1 MHLFKYAILLLLVS
15 IAPLQLSAQ
24 IDTQANVI
32 DRIDLG
38 IKYLTEKKHAKSLEE
53 LIEAKEVAIRNEWY
67 PQAFNATLNIGT
79 NYYLLMDYGEAFQ
92 YYLLAYEIAVEHLTS
107 RQEMVAFNNIG
118 VLYTEDKDLVKAK
131 ESFLKAYEISKKID
145 DKEKIGAYAIN
156 LALLGNKMGELD
168 LSEKYIEEGLPLLND
183 NPILF
188 LLGEIARAENLLLSA
203 QYVKAEKLALKLL
216 PQINDLSILRDGI
229 TVNDR
234 ITVLLILTQV
244 YEGQKQFKPAQKYAL
259 LARSSQKNIEG
270 RKEIY
275 DHLARLYYKTNDFAK
290 AMAYKDSVVIAT
302 DSLYA
307 IKNSALFKSEQV
319 KFQIQN
325 YQQELSESKEKLQ
338 GERQFFYGLIICV
351 ILSMGFLILVYKY
364 NSLKH
369 KQHKK
374 IAELKLAKEKNNHL
388 LIERQNQERKAQVLL
403 ERERFKNE
411 LDNKNRELT
420 AKAMFLSSK
429 NELIEEIV
437 QTVSTNTQIETN
449 TILKKQI
456 NELKKHLKKDTQWD
470 SFFVHFEDVN
480 QGFLNRLRAKHPN
493 LTSSDIRFTTFLYMN
508 LTYKEMAS
516 LLNITPQSCRKR
528 KERIS
533 KKMNIANNLSIHAYL
548 SSI

>member
-1 MHLFKYAILLLLVS
+1 MHLFKYAILLLLFNIS
-15 IAPLQLSAQ
+15 PLKLSAQ
-24 IDTQANVI
+24 IETQASVI
-32 DRIDLG
+32 ERIDLG
-38 IKYLTEKKHAKSLEE
+38 IKYLSEKNHAKSLEE
-53 LIEAKEVAIRNEWY
+53 LIGAKELAIREEWY
-67 PQAFNATLNIGT
+67 SQAFNASLNIGN

-92 YYLLAYEIAVEHLTS
+92 YYLQAYEIAVKHLS
-107 RQEMVAFNNIG
+107 ARQEMVAFNNIG
-118 VLYTEDKDLVKAK
+118 VLYTEDKDLIKAK
-131 ESFLKAYEISKKID
+131 KSFLKAYEIAKKLD

-156 LALLGNKMGELD
+156 LALLGNKMGELE
-168 LSEKYIEEGLPLLND
+168 LSEKYIDEGLPLIND
-183 NPILF
+183 NLILF
-188 LLGEIARAENLLLSA
+188 LSGEIARAENLLLRA
-203 QYVKAEKLALKLL
+203 QYVKAENLALKLL
-216 PQINDLSILRDGI
+216 PQINDLSILRDGM

-244 YEGQKQFKPAQKYAL
+244 YEEQKQFKLAQKYAL
-259 LARSSQKNIEG
+259 LARSSRKDIEG

-275 DHLARLYYKTNDFAK
+275 NHLARLYYETNDFVK

-307 IKNSALFKSEQV
+307 IKNTALFKSEQV
-319 KFQIQN
+319 KFQIHN
-325 YQQELSESKEKLQ
+325 YQHELSESKEKLQ

-351 ILSMGFLILVYKY
+351 VLFMGFLILVYKY

-369 KQHKK
+369 KQQKK
-374 IAELKLAKEKNNHL
+374 IAELKLAKEKNSHL

-420 AKAMFLSSK
+420 SKAMFLSSK

-437 QTVSTNTQIETN
+437 QTLSANTQIETN
-449 TILKKQI
+449 AVLKKQI

-480 QGFLNRLRAKHPN
+480 QGFLDRLRAQHPN

-508 LTYKEMAS
+508 LTYKEIAS

-533 KKMNIANNLSIHAYL
+533 KKMNIASNLSIHMYL

>member
-1 MHLFKYAILLLLVS
+1 MHLYKYALLVLLAS
-15 IAPLQLSAQ
+15 IAPQHLSAQ
-24 IDTQANVI
+24 IETQAKVI

-38 IKYLTEKKHAKSLEE
+38 IKYMSEKKHAKSLEE
-53 LIEAKEVAIRNEWY
+53 LIEAKELAIRNEWY
-67 PQAFNATLNIGT
+67 PQAFNASLNIGT
-79 NYYLLMDYGEAFQ
+79 NYYLLLDYGEAFQ
-92 YYLLAYEIAVEHLTS
+92 YYSQAYEIAVEHLTT

-131 ESFLKAYEISKKID
+131 ESFLKAYEIAKKIE

-168 LSEKYIEEGLPLLND
+168 LSENYIEEALPLLND

-188 LLGEIARAENLLLSA
+188 LLGEIARAENFLLSA

-244 YEGQKQFKPAQKYAL
+244 YEEQQQFKPAQKYAL
-259 LARSSQKNIEG
+259 LARSAQKNIEG
-270 RKEIY
+270 RNVIY
-275 DHLARLYYKTNDFAK
+275 DHLARLNYKTNDFEK

-307 IKNSALFKSEQV
+307 IKNNALFKSEQV

-325 YQQELSESKEKLQ
+325 YQHELSESRETLQ
-338 GERQFFYGLIICV
+338 RERQFFYGIIIFV

-374 IAELKLAKEKNNHL
+374 VAELKLAKEKNNHL
-388 LIERQNQERKAQVLL
+388 LMERQNQERKAQVLL
-403 ERERFKNE
+403 EREQFKNE
-411 LDNKNRELT
+411 LDTKNRELT
-420 AKAMFLSSK
+420 ARAMFLSSK

-437 QTVSTNTQIETN
+437 QTVSTNTQIETD
-449 TILKKQI
+449 TVLKKQI

-480 QGFLNRLRAKHPN
+480 QGFLDRLRAQHPN
-493 LTSSDIRFTTFLYMN
+493 LTPSDIRFTTFLYMN
-508 LTYKEMAS
+508 LSYKEMAS

-533 KKMNIANNLSIHAYL
+533 KKMNISSNLSIQTYL